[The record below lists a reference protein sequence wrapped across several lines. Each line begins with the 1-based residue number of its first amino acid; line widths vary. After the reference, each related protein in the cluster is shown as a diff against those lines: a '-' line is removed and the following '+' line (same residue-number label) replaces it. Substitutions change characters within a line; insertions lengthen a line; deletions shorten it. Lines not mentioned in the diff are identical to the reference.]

1 MDGKSLSGGAAPL
14 LVRTQGSDRSLP
26 VGPSYVI
33 GRDPECDIAIA
44 DIRVSWHHAVL
55 RLENGRWVLADNGST
70 NGTYARGQRVDRI
83 EIDGECQVRLG
94 NPADGP
100 VLSCAVS
107 GDGSRPEPDGE
118 PGAARPATTVRI
130 GRAPEN
136 DIVVSDPT
144 ASRQHAELRN
154 TAGGYRIVDLDS
166 SHGTFVNGQ
175 RVTDAALSEGD
186 TVQVGSAT
194 FRLIG
199 QELQEV
205 IDTGAGEA
213 PPPAAV
219 VGAPP
224 GGAGP
229 GAHAGEQPA
238 PAAAPPDDGDG
249 ALEIPYAIR
258 WLVPKGERF
267 ANFHILN
274 DNDTQLDYYRRFGHI
289 YAVGVP
295 TKKWRLVVVSDPE
308 LLDEVAADE
317 EQFGKRAEEVN
328 FFAQLSNSRGGGISV
343 IGDGEHTERIRRV
356 MLPWYSPLNQRTH
369 LGQL

>member
-26 VGPSYVI
+26 AGPSYVI
-33 GRDPECDIAIA
+33 GRDPECDIVIA

-55 RLENGRWVLADNGST
+55 QLENGRWVLADNGST
-70 NGTYARGQRVDRI
+70 NGTYAGGQRADRI

-100 VLSCAVS
+100 VLSCTVS
-107 GDGSRPEPDGE
+107 GDGPGTPGRPPTREVVSPADGEGTAAPPGPQPEPDGE
-118 PGAARPATTVRI
+118 PSAARPRSATTVRI

-136 DIVVSDPT
+136 DIVISDPT

-154 TAGGYRIVDLDS
+154 VAGECRIVDLDS

-205 IDTGAGEA
+205 TGTDAEAGEA
-213 PPPAAV
+213 PPP
-219 VGAPP
+219 
-224 GGAGP
+224 
-229 GAHAGEQPA
+229 
-238 PAAAPPDDGDG
+238 
-249 ALEIPYAIR
+249 
-258 WLVPKGERF
+258 
-267 ANFHILN
+267 
-274 DNDTQLDYYRRFGHI
+274 
-289 YAVGVP
+289 
-295 TKKWRLVVVSDPE
+295 
-308 LLDEVAADE
+308 VAAT
-317 EQFGKRAEEVN
+317 
-328 FFAQLSNSRGGGISV
+328 
-343 IGDGEHTERIRRV
+343 HRR
-356 MLPWYSPLNQRTH
+356 R
-369 LGQL
+369 

>member
-1 MDGKSLSGGAAPL
+1 VDGKSLSGGSAPL
-14 LVRTQGSDRSLP
+14 LVRAQGSDRSLP
-26 VGPSYVI
+26 AGPSYVI

-100 VLSCAVS
+100 VLSCTVS
-107 GDGSRPEPDGE
+107 EDGSQPEPDGE
-118 PGAARPATTVRI
+118 PGAARPRFATTVRI

-199 QELQEV
+199 QELQQV
-205 IDTGAGEA
+205 IDTDAEAGEA
-213 PPPAAV
+213 PPPAVARET
-219 VGAPP
+219 PP
-224 GGAGP
+224 GNSWNWPPPRRATATARSRSPTRSAGSCRMAS
-229 GAHAGEQPA
+229 G
-238 PAAAPPDDGDG
+238 
-249 ALEIPYAIR
+249 
-258 WLVPKGERF
+258 
-267 ANFHILN
+267 
-274 DNDTQLDYYRRFGHI
+274 
-289 YAVGVP
+289 
-295 TKKWRLVVVSDPE
+295 
-308 LLDEVAADE
+308 
-317 EQFGKRAEEVN
+317 
-328 FFAQLSNSRGGGISV
+328 SRTS
-343 IGDGEHTERIRRV
+343 T
-356 MLPWYSPLNQRTH
+356 S
-369 LGQL
+369 